1 MLMYLE
7 PGYSL
12 PAGSRWKVY
21 HGRAFFLK
29 LVKAS
34 AARRKVRG
42 IFYHGKEVSGTGLT
56 GVLLTPTLIKTQRI
70 LMEKSILVITSSNP
84 P

>member
-12 PAGSRWKVY
+12 PARSRWKVY
-21 HGRAFFLK
+21 HARAFFLK

-34 AARRKVRG
+34 AAHLKVRG
-42 IFYHGKEVSGTGLT
+42 IFYHGKERAGTGLT
-56 GVLLTPTLIKTQRI
+56 GVLF
-70 LMEKSILVITSSNP
+70 NP
-84 P
+84 HT

>member
-12 PAGSRWKVY
+12 PAGSRRKVY
-21 HGRAFFLK
+21 HGMAFFLK

-42 IFYHGKEVSGTGLT
+42 ILYHGREVSGTVLT
-56 GVLLTPTLIKTQRI
+56 GVLLTALFP
-70 LMEKSILVITSSNP
+70 
-84 P
+84 